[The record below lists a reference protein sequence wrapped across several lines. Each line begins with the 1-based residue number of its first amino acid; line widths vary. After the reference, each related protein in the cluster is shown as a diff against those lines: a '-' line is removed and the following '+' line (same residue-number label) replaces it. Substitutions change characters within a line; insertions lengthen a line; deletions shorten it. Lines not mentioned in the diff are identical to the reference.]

1 MRKIITI
8 NEKQYEMKANL
19 GTATYYRKLTGRDWL
34 SDLGKITRK
43 EVGGAE
49 ATEAVIEMA
58 YCMNLHARD
67 LDLEE
72 AEKLLNDKE
81 LFRWKDKEDFDLGS
95 FNVRVMK
102 EVIGLWNSQN
112 KTTIEV
118 KNP

>member
-19 GTATYYRKLTGRDWL
+19 GTAVYYRKLTGRDWL

-43 EVGGAE
+43 EISGSE
-49 ATEAVIEMA
+49 ATEAVVEMA
-58 YCMNLHARD
+58 YCMNLHAK
-67 LDLEE
+67 DLELDE
-72 AEKLLNDKE
+72 AEKFLNDKE
-81 LFRWKDKEDFDLGS
+81 LFKWKDREDFDLGS
-95 FNVRVMK
+95 FNVGVVK

-112 KTTIEV
+112 KSTIQV